1 MVADVA
7 SEEQFG
13 PYLVYERLGVGGMA
27 TVHRALERGMV
38 GFERVVALKRLLPHL
53 AEDASF
59 IKSFVREAK
68 LASLLGHPNV
78 VQIFELGRV
87 GSEYFISME
96 YIDGRDIR
104 QILRHARKVTGPPP
118 LGVVIGLLLQLCD
131 ALDYAHTKTDES
143 GEALGLVHRDVS
155 PSNLLVTGA
164 GHLKVI
170 DFGIAKAQTQ
180 QLRTQTGKVKG
191 KLAYMA
197 PEAITGSRDLDAR
210 SDLFSVG
217 VIMHEL
223 LTARPLFASKNEY
236 QTLLKVQRGD
246 IMPPSTYNP
255 NVPPEL
261 DAIVLKTL
269 ARDANDRYASA
280 ADLKLAL
287 LGVRKQ
293 LALATGVRD
302 VGAWLTYAFSIEQAP
317 GPDTTAIILPT
328 AEEIAAEASKPVVSA
343 KEAKEVEEAVEV
355 AWGGGVQEEVSD
367 VHDVDIAAIPDVSA
381 KHLVP
386 DSAEIR
392 KAVGPSPLLDDIPP
406 AEPSHGVRTRP
417 KTTGS
422 MAIPAGLAP
431 PRVRTVTI
439 PPRDNAAAESDG
451 GRATPSPR
459 ASERVEAK
467 GDAERPPRAATNLPA
482 RVSSAT
488 IPPPMSVAS
497 PLQRASARSMT
508 EQRPITGTPDPS
520 NISSDD
526 IPIPDASATDPDLPV
541 VSERSRRTTG
551 RGTGVVPATKPGVVP
566 NRAATGPVPR
576 TRPATRPSTPMP
588 MMPMMPA
595 VGSGMIERQ
604 RTGRVWP
611 VLLTLLVLAAA
622 AAGIVFYLVK
632 GDSST
637 GDGALAA
644 AQLPTPTVQPQS
656 KIKFDTQP
664 IDAEITVEGH
674 PMHAGAPWSIQLEP
688 GVYPIRIQ
696 RAGFKAWLTSVE
708 LSPGETYSLRVVLEP
723 LDAGSDATLVID
735 SSPSGLEAVLDGQLL
750 AMATPLKLS
759 IAPGPHTIV
768 LRQGGVEVWKQNL
781 IAQAN
786 ASYQF
791 TPSMTAEKQRERRAR
806 AYIADSDDTADPKP
820 PATRPVVTGE
830 QPLTPDQTTSPGS
843 AAPVPPPP
851 PTTTQPVVPAPPP
864 PPIKVPPAPVPPT
877 PTPAPV
883 KPTPPP
889 ANPVAKGPVVV
900 PPTAVKRIGGAIP
913 TVASSK
919 RDQMPGSVSAKVC
932 IDTSGTITDVAMMT
946 KLERMTALDLARGI
960 RTWTYAPYKDNGV
973 AVAACFVVSFKVK

>member
-68 LASLLGHPNV
+68 LASLLNHPNV

-255 NVPPEL
+255 TVPPEL

-269 ARDANDRYASA
+269 SRDANDRYASA
-280 ADLKLAL
+280 VDLKMAL

-293 LALATGVRD
+293 LAVATGVRD
-302 VGAWLTYAFSIEQAP
+302 VGAWLTHAFSLDQAP

-328 AEEIAAEASKPVVSA
+328 AEELAAEASKPVVSA

-355 AWGGGVQEEVSD
+355 AWGGGLEEEVSD

-386 DSAEIR
+386 DAAEIR

-406 AEPSHGVRTRP
+406 AEPSHGVRART

-439 PPRDNAAAESDG
+439 PPRDKP
-451 GRATPSPR
+451 PSQ
-459 ASERVEAK
+459 
-467 GDAERPPRAATNLPA
+467 PPATNLPA

-488 IPPPMSVAS
+488 IPPPMAVAS

-508 EQRPITGTPDPS
+508 EQRPITGAPEPS
-520 NISSDD
+520 NISSDA
-526 IPIPDASATDPDLPV
+526 IAITDASATDPDMPA
-541 VSERSRRTTG
+541 VSDRSRRATG
-551 RGTGVVPATKPGVVP
+551 RGTGVVPVTKPGVAP
-566 NRAATGPVPR
+566 HRAATGPVPR

-588 MMPMMPA
+588 MMPA

-604 RTGRVWP
+604 RAGRVWP
-611 VLLTLLVLAAA
+611 VLVTLLVLAAA

-632 GDSST
+632 GGSST
-637 GDGALAA
+637 SDSTTSA
-644 AQLPTPTVQPQS
+644 AQMQTPTVQPPS

-664 IDAEITVEGH
+664 VDAEITVEGH

-696 RAGFKAWLTSVE
+696 RTGYKAWLTSVE

-723 LDAGSDATLVID
+723 LDAGNEATLVID
-735 SSPSGLEAVLDGQLL
+735 SSPSGLEAVLDGQVL

-759 IAPGPHTIV
+759 IAPGAHTIV

-791 TPSMTAEKQRERRAR
+791 APSMTAEKQRERRAR
-806 AYIADSDDTADPKP
+806 IAQSSDKDEPKP
-820 PATRPVVTGE
+820 STTGTTRPAVTTE
-830 QPLTPDQTTSPGS
+830 QPTTPDRPPSPGS
-843 AAPVPPPP
+843 AAPVTTPPPVTPPPP
-851 PTTTQPVVPAPPP
+851 PVVAPPP
-864 PPIKVPPAPVPPT
+864 VKVTPPPVQPPPT
-877 PTPAPV
+877 PVKPVAPPV
-883 KPTPPP
+883 K
-889 ANPVAKGPVVV
+889 PVAKGPVVV
-900 PPTAVKRIGGAIP
+900 PPSAVKRTSGAIP

-919 RDQMPGSVSAKVC
+919 RDQMPAAVSAKVC
-932 IDTSGTITDVAMMT
+932 IDTSGSITDVAMMT

-960 RTWTYAPYKDNGV
+960 RTWTYAPYKENGV